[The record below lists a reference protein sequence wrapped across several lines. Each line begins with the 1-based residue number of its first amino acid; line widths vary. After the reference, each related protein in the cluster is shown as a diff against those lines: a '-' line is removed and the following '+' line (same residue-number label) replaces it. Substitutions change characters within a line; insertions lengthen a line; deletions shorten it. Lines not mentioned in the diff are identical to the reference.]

1 MGRCAVATALALA
14 LLPLAANSQ
23 ALPNPRWTP
32 GAVSIS
38 DASDVCRPFYGRRH
52 PRHVSTQLK
61 HRVYVEYFG
70 SYRRGYVI
78 DHLVPRE
85 IGGADDIR
93 NLWPQP
99 RTESTIK
106 DGIENRARVEVCFEH
121 RPLADAQQA
130 FMRDWR
136 SAGDWHR

>member
-1 MGRCAVATALALA
+1 V
-14 LLPLAANSQ
+14 PLASGAQ
-23 ALPNPRWTP
+23 ALPDHRFTP
-32 GAVSIS
+32 GAIAVANVADI
-38 DASDVCRPFYGRRH
+38 CLPFYSRRH
-52 PRHVSTQLK
+52 ARNVSTQLK

-70 SYRRGYVI
+70 AYRRGYVI

-99 RTESTIK
+99 RGESKIK
-106 DGIENRARVEVCFEH
+106 DAIENRARFEVCGQG
-121 RPLADAQQA
+121 RPLGDAQRA

-136 SAGDWHR
+136 SAAAWPFPHR